1 MAAKVFLTHRLPGER
16 VHELARACELNVW
29 MGPGLLSA
37 ADLRAGL
44 AGCQGLVCLL
54 TDRIDRALLDAAPD
68 LRFVSSMSVGV
79 DHVDVQAL
87 TERGIP
93 LGHTPGVLVETTA
106 DTAFALL
113 MAAARR
119 LGEADRFVR
128 QGNWTAD
135 TAWAP
140 DFFTGKDVNGA
151 TLGIVGLGAIG
162 QAVARRALGFG
173 MRVVAWNRT
182 PRAVPGVELLPLEEL
197 LALSDFVSVH
207 VALSADTRQLLDGDK
222 IALLKPG
229 AVLVNTAR
237 GGIVDEAA
245 LAVALG
251 EGRLFAAGIDVFEQE
266 PVAVDNPLLGLPNVV
281 LAPHIGSATQRTRAL
296 MADMA
301 AANALAAL
309 RGEPMPCCVNPSVYD
324 QL

>member
-1 MAAKVFLTHRLPGER
+1 VAAKVLLTHQLPGDR
-16 VHELARACELNVW
+16 VRELARCCELEVW
-29 MGPGLLSA
+29 MGPGLLPA
-37 ADLRAGL
+37 GDLRAQA

-54 TDRIDRALLDAAPD
+54 TDRIDRPLLDALPS

-106 DTAFALL
+106 DTSFALL

-128 QGNWTAD
+128 QGNWTAEN
-135 TAWAP
+135 AWAP

-162 QAVARRALGFG
+162 QAMARRALGFG

-182 PRAVPGVELLPLEEL
+182 PRAVPGVELLALNDL
-197 LALSDFVSVH
+197 LAISDFVSVH
-207 VALSADTRQLLDGDK
+207 VSLSADTRQLLDARK
-222 IALLKPG
+222 IALMKPG
-229 AVLVNTAR
+229 SVLVNTAR

-266 PVAVDNPLLGLPNVV
+266 PVAATNPLLGLPNVV
-281 LAPHIGSATQRTRAL
+281 LAPHIGSATLRTRAL

-301 AANALAAL
+301 ADNALAAL
-309 RGEPMPCCVNPSVYD
+309 RGERMPCCANPSVYD
-324 QL
+324 

>member
-119 LGEADRFVR
+119 LEEAYRFV
-128 QGNWTAD
+128 
-135 TAWAP
+135 
-140 DFFTGKDVNGA
+140 
-151 TLGIVGLGAIG
+151 
-162 QAVARRALGFG
+162 
-173 MRVVAWNRT
+173 
-182 PRAVPGVELLPLEEL
+182 
-197 LALSDFVSVH
+197 S
-207 VALSADTRQLLDGDK
+207 
-222 IALLKPG
+222 
-229 AVLVNTAR
+229 
-237 GGIVDEAA
+237 
-245 LAVALG
+245 
-251 EGRLFAAGIDVFEQE
+251 
-266 PVAVDNPLLGLPNVV
+266 
-281 LAPHIGSATQRTRAL
+281 
-296 MADMA
+296 
-301 AANALAAL
+301 
-309 RGEPMPCCVNPSVYD
+309 
-324 QL
+324 